1 MSTENKIE
9 EIPWPGDACIICLE
23 PGKLSLEHVIP
34 NALHGGLTC
43 RFLCRTCNSHF
54 GAKIDA
60 AAKSDP
66 SIRAA
71 ARALEK
77 SVPNLVADIEERQLY
92 LIHTDVAMLHGLKQG
107 DEIQGTWHNMPDGSS
122 IAPEDE
128 AIESLRGRMRS
139 EGMSGDAIEG
149 AIARYMA
156 AEPGEIVD
164 MSQRLTAKKLA
175 AHVAGP
181 DFQAPSA
188 NPLLFVKI
196 AFEFTA
202 LLVGRAIYA
211 RSPQLD
217 ELRDV
222 LKSLR
227 RDSDAFHVEILSAKE
242 ANAFHGIAF
251 ERNAPHATFQIR
263 LFGKPAYRVQFKRL
277 AIQHKPIAYTHDLKN
292 DEHWYSLSDT
302 EKTEAKKPGSGL
314 ASCLTVKNRSTNP
327 NNHGYFQAFLLEK
340 SRRY

>member
-1 MSTENKIE
+1 MSTENQIE
-9 EIPWPGDACIICLE
+9 EIPWRGDVCIICLK
-23 PGKLSLEHVIP
+23 PGELSLEHVIP
-34 NALHGGLTC
+34 DALHGGLTC
-43 RFLCRTCNSHF
+43 KFLCRTCNSHF
-54 GAKIDA
+54 GTKIDA

-66 SIRAA
+66 SIRTA

-77 SVPNLVADIEERQLY
+77 SVPNLVADIEEGQRY
-92 LIHTDVAMLHGLKQG
+92 LIHTDVAMLYGLKRG
-107 DEIQGTWHNMPDGSS
+107 NDIRGTWHNMPDGSS
-122 IAPEDE
+122 IAPEDK
-128 AIESLRGRMRS
+128 AVKSLRGRMRS

-164 MSQRLTAKKLA
+164 MSPKWKAKKLA
-175 AHVAGP
+175 AHLAGP
-181 DFQAPSA
+181 DLRAPSA
-188 NPLLFVKI
+188 DPLLFVKI

-222 LKSLR
+222 LKYLR
-227 RDSDAFHVEILSAKE
+227 RDSGAFRVEMLSAKE

-263 LFGKPAYRVQFKRL
+263 LFGKPAYRVHFKRL
-277 AIQHKPIAYTHDLKN
+277 AIQHEPITYSHDLKN
-292 DEHWYSLSDT
+292 GEHWLSLSDAEEPT
-302 EKTEAKKPGSGL
+302 
-314 ASCLTVKNRSTNP
+314 
-327 NNHGYFQAFLLEK
+327 
-340 SRRY
+340 